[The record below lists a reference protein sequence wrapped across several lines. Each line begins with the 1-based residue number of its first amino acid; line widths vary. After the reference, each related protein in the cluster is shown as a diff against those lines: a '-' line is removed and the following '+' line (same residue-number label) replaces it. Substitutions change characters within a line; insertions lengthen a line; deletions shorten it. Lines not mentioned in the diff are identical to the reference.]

1 MTVEHEQDINED
13 IAQRLAEAKAMF
25 APKCEE
31 CLTLATQVA
40 TIAARQGNTA
50 AEAEARLWWGRS
62 LLVMMGA
69 SAALPIL
76 RRALRLALEVENRR
90 LLADVHLSL
99 AQCYTGS
106 GNNASAIQNW
116 LKSLELALDINA
128 VDLYAEIYLGLG
140 NLYMLHEDLHT
151 AFHYLAIAADFAA
164 AQRDRDLR
172 AKSNIHLASALIK
185 LERYSLAE
193 NVLHCAEAE
202 LILPL
207 RRDWQAEIYN
217 YLGAIH
223 MRQNHVAA
231 AQDYLKRAYAINLD
245 AGFLWGQTINL
256 LGLGQLARRQDDD
269 TSAEQYLL
277 RATEVVAKF
286 DSPNLVQQIHLELSQ
301 LYEARGDFVRAMM
314 HHVGYHEHY
323 MLMMKSDLSA
333 KLNSLASRRLAAAEI
348 RLKLLSS
355 ELELTQLRQ
364 QTSERASRMKQLE
377 AAAYR
382 DALTGIFNRRALDE
396 RLPLEVQ
403 EAHEQGYPLS
413 VAVID
418 FDHFKRVNDTFS
430 HLIGDKVLQT
440 GVARIQETLREGDL
454 LYRYGGEEFVLV
466 LPHTNAIGALHVA
479 ERVRAR
485 VAGHDWSTIVAGLS
499 VTISVGM
506 ALLGPDEQVEDI
518 VGRADA
524 ALYQAKQGGRNRIF
538 MQSEE
543 A

>member
-1 MTVEHEQDINED
+1 MTDPDEQDIDAD

-40 TIAARQGNTA
+40 TLAARHGNVR

-69 SAALPIL
+69 APALPVL
-76 RRALRLALEVENRR
+76 RRALRLALELDDKR

-99 AQCYTGS
+99 AQCHVGS
-106 GNNASAIQNW
+106 NTPAALQNW
-116 LKSLELALDINA
+116 LKSLELALQIDA
-128 VDLYAEIYLGLG
+128 VDLYAEVYLGIG
-140 NLYMLHEDLHT
+140 NLYLLHDDLNS
-151 AFHYLAIAADFAA
+151 ALHYHAIATEFAS

-172 AKSNIHLASALIK
+172 AKSNIHLASILVK
-185 LERYSLAE
+185 LERHALAE
-193 NVLHCAEAE
+193 HVLHTAEAE

-223 MRQNHVAA
+223 MRQRHVEQAR
-231 AQDYLKRAYAINLD
+231 DFLERAYAINLD
-245 AGFLWGQTINL
+245 AGFLWGQTVNL
-256 LGLGQLARRQDDD
+256 LGLGQLARAQGDDVQ
-269 TSAEQYLL
+269 AEQYLL

-286 DSPNLVQQIHLELSQ
+286 ESPNLVQQIHLELSQ
-301 LYEARGDFVRAMM
+301 LYEARGDFVRALM
-314 HHVGYHEHY
+314 HHVGYHDHY
-323 MLMMKSDLSA
+323 MLIMKNDLSA
-333 KLNSLASRRLAAAEI
+333 RLNSLASRRLAAAEI

-355 ELELTQLRQ
+355 EIELSQLRQ

-382 DALTGIFNRRALDE
+382 DALTGVLNRRALDE
-396 RLPLEVQ
+396 RLPLEIQ

-413 VAVID
+413 VAVLD
-418 FDHFKRVNDTFS
+418 FDHFKHVNDRFS
-430 HLIGDKVLQT
+430 HLIGDKVLQA
-440 GVARIQETLREGDL
+440 GVARAQETLRDGDL

-479 ERVRAR
+479 ERVRSR
-485 VAGHDWSTIVAGLS
+485 VAEHDWDSIVAGLS
-499 VTISVGM
+499 VTISVGVAM
-506 ALLGPDEQVEDI
+506 LSDDDQVEDI

-524 ALYQAKQGGRNRIF
+524 ALYQAKQGGRNRVF